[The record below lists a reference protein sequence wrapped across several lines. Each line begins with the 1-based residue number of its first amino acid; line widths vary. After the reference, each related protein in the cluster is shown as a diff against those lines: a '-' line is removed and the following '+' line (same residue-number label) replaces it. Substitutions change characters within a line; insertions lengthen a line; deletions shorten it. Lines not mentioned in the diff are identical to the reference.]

1 MALHTV
7 SPSDLRR
14 SIICH
19 ILINK
24 VYRYCTLWL
33 TRNSLVYRTSC
44 FAEVGPLLFSVNT
57 SHANQVLTLREA
69 LIKSISSGLATACL
83 SCRVLPRG
91 SVIADTRTDGAHRL
105 AFDVSCLRASESKFA
120 SHRML
125 ARDANTCVSL
135 LLRLQQRSQQK
146 HTAVFFFAIMLINI
160 TNRWSFYGPSE

>member
-7 SPSDLRR
+7 SPSDLCR

-24 VYRYCTLWL
+24 VYRYCTSWL

-44 FAEVGPLLFSVNT
+44 FAKVGPLLFSVNT
-57 SHANQVLTLREA
+57 SRANRVLTLREA
-69 LIKSISSGLATACL
+69 LIKSIGSGLATARLGCH
-83 SCRVLPRG
+83 VLPRG

-120 SHRML
+120 LHQML

-135 LLRLQQRSQQK
+135 LLRLRQRSQQK
-146 HTAVFFFAIMLINI
+146 HTAGFFFLLLC
-160 TNRWSFYGPSE
+160 S